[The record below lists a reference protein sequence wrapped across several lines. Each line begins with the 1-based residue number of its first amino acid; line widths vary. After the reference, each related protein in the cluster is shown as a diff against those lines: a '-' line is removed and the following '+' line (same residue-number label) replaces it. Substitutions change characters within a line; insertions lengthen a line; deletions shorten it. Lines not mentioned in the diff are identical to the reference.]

1 MLINKERVE
10 KFEYVAMVIGFLG
23 VVGITLSKPDSGSTT
38 YSESTRLTGI
48 VLAFTLSWV
57 YSATCVFN
65 RRLKDVNFAVVLFYH
80 SIFGFCAATLLILG
94 EKLITGSP
102 FRFYTFEQYGYLL
115 LCCMFDWLGLSFLT
129 IAF

>member
-10 KFEYVAMVIGFLG
+10 RFEYAAMVIGFLG
-23 VVGITLSKPDSGSTT
+23 VVGITLSKPDTSGTT

-48 VLAFTLSWV
+48 VLAFALSWV

-80 SIFGFCAATLLILG
+80 SIFGMCAATLMILV
-94 EKLITGSP
+94 EKLITGNP
-102 FRFYTFEQYGYLL
+102 FRIYTFE
-115 LCCMFDWLGLSFLT
+115 
-129 IAF
+129 